1 MDMYSQRGGIV
12 VKKDDEFKF
21 RIDIKTAEAAKE
33 KAARLDVP
41 LSQILRQLLRDW
53 VSENDDQSREALL
66 GKQ

>member
-1 MDMYSQRGGIV
+1 MDMYLQRGGIV

>member
-1 MDMYSQRGGIV
+1 M

-21 RIDIKTAEAAKE
+21 RIDAKTAEAAKE
-33 KAARLDVP
+33 KAARLDIP

-53 VSENDDQSREALL
+53 VSENDDQSKEALL